1 MNHRRAL
8 GVLTL
13 LIGAVAAWG
22 AIGVYAQPAC
32 PYANIRLDTTQA
44 VDVEAVCDA
53 AQPWAEKGFRVLV
66 FLTDHRPGG
75 EEAWFDFLDQIEV
88 AAGLRDASSFDVTGL
103 AFEAST
109 ATDLSWAYSVTS
121 GENLYDTKLD
131 KDEQAISRIK
141 SQMREEIAA
150 GDPTAGFVQAL
161 GTAYEVNYPPPS
173 PLIRAVPWVLG
184 GIVVLGVVGTGGV
197 VAVFVV
203 VRGVRR
209 ARQQK
214 ALEQHRDALATRT
227 SNLLLACDELLH
239 GDGAEET
246 VLYQLFAAYGGE
258 QYKAMRKEVREWL
271 RRSQAALRD
280 AFDLHQKLKLSSP
293 EQGDVE
299 QQVHDWEMLYVTLV
313 GSSERILT
321 LTDDELRTLLD
332 PTLTLDRKGP
342 DVQLAEQLDGI
353 RNKLVG
359 MPLKVEFEA
368 VDPAKADAEGILG
381 YIDQVKAHIA
391 RLQEAAADAP
401 ALLDRARGERQTLG
415 GELPSPFV
423 LTEKQL
429 LGKIDERLE
438 QAASDLQ
445 REVFLRVAEEVD
457 QVEKDLQIVRA
468 FLAAMGAHHRRRSEI
483 DAIVEQ
489 GYRPECLE
497 TDLQEIETDIKA
509 VADEFAAGSYGDAV
523 PWFAELEADAE
534 RTLERLHAWQ
544 EKQSQNTRAL
554 EQLREWAGRVDA
566 YRTGE
571 MRSAWDT
578 LRTYPKANW
587 AEAAGEMEEA
597 THALAYLCDEVLA
610 RVAHLNATEGQG
622 FVEAERLLSEAAAD
636 LTRTEGQLQS
646 VVNCLSEVQTAEANI
661 DKTLIQAEEALLRA
675 EAFRDQE
682 DAKVGPGVDQQI
694 DQAREQLARARQL
707 AQAREFIPAVEL
719 QAEAVRLATAA
730 HAAASEQVQ
739 EINDLQTSLQKLA
752 QSVAGK
758 VSQCKSRVKNVA
770 AAARKPETEKLVQQA
785 VESLSTAKQERAAI
799 ADLEDEAWA
808 EALRAA
814 VAAYEKAK
822 SRADRAFDQIRT
834 DVEEYEGRRRD
845 AEQAVRDAR
854 AAIRRAQ
861 QKVAL
866 ASGQGRHMLQKARE
880 ILPQMPTGDEP
891 RQVLADTWKQARE
904 ALAYAKR
911 AESQASAASFPV
923 SLPRSS
929 IHFGPGSGRATGSR
943 SHARGSSW
951 SSSSRRTTTVGH
963 SPASRRTSTRSSSSG
978 TSRRSSSS
986 GTSRRSSSSG
996 TSRRPS
1002 SSGTSRRSS
1011 SGGSSSRSRSS
1022 GSSRR
1027 R

>member
-1 MNHRRAL
+1 
-8 GVLTL
+8 
-13 LIGAVAAWG
+13 
-22 AIGVYAQPAC
+22 
-32 PYANIRLDTTQA
+32 
-44 VDVEAVCDA
+44 
-53 AQPWAEKGFRVLV
+53 
-66 FLTDHRPGG
+66 
-75 EEAWFDFLDQIEV
+75 
-88 AAGLRDASSFDVTGL
+88 
-103 AFEAST
+103 
-109 ATDLSWAYSVTS
+109 
-121 GENLYDTKLD
+121 
-131 KDEQAISRIK
+131 
-141 SQMREEIAA
+141 
-150 GDPTAGFVQAL
+150 
-161 GTAYEVNYPPPS
+161 
-173 PLIRAVPWVLG
+173 
-184 GIVVLGVVGTGGV
+184 
-197 VAVFVV
+197 
-203 VRGVRR
+203 
-209 ARQQK
+209 
-214 ALEQHRDALATRT
+214 
-227 SNLLLACDELLH
+227 
-239 GDGAEET
+239 
-246 VLYQLFAAYGGE
+246 
-258 QYKAMRKEVREWL
+258 
-271 RRSQAALRD
+271 
-280 AFDLHQKLKLSSP
+280 
-293 EQGDVE
+293 
-299 QQVHDWEMLYVTLV
+299 
-313 GSSERILT
+313 
-321 LTDDELRTLLD
+321 
-332 PTLTLDRKGP
+332 
-342 DVQLAEQLDGI
+342 
-353 RNKLVG
+353 
-359 MPLKVEFEA
+359 
-368 VDPAKADAEGILG
+368 
-381 YIDQVKAHIA
+381 
-391 RLQEAAADAP
+391 
-401 ALLDRARGERQTLG
+401 
-415 GELPSPFV
+415 
-423 LTEKQL
+423 

-929 IHFGPGSGRATGSR
+929 IHFGSGSGRATGSR